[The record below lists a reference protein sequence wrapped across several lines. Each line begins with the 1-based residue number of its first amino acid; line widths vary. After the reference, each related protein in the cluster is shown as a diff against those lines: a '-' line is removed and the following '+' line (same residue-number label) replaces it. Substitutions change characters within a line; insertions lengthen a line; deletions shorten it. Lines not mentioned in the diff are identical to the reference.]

1 MASSANLGKA
11 SLAHLPFELIREI
24 GSNLYTRIELLNL
37 ACICSRTYAAIDVVE
52 FAKKD
57 VAIQLIKIADR
68 DSDSDDTSDDYL
80 KPHRPILIYAIET
93 GKDTV
98 YIEKCINVY
107 KKSFP
112 FGLRGDWYPH
122 RHDLDRYYGIYNKFP
137 SPMFAAA
144 KAGRL
149 DVIQALAKCDV
160 SMRGRMNWIN
170 IWAATRLG
178 AMHGGQYYKNTIIR
192 DLAKCDNAF
201 DAACEFKHEDIALWM
216 ISNGLQ
222 VRWSDVWHAVRF
234 GCFQVLKRLLRHP
247 ALISDERQQAILFII
262 NWALTKPVRNQEI
275 LRPLLDAITDP
286 DIDKRML
293 IRKELHRLLDANN
306 EEIDKLRQVFDFYVS
321 WAGHQTGYG
330 VV

>member
-24 GSNLYTRIELLNL
+24 GSNLHTCIELLNF

-57 VAIQLIKIADR
+57 VAIQLIKIADK

-80 KPHRPILIYAIET
+80 KPHRPFLIYAIET
-93 GKDTV
+93 GKDIV
-98 YIEKCINVY
+98 YIEQCINVY

-112 FGLRGDWYPH
+112 FGLRGDWYSH
-122 RHDLDRYYGIYNKFP
+122 RHSLDGDYGIYNKFP

-160 SMRGRMNWIN
+160 SMRGRMNWAN
-170 IWAATRLG
+170 IWGTRLG
-178 AMHGGQYYKNTIIR
+178 AVFGVEDYRIVITR
-192 DLAKCDNAF
+192 DMSKRDNAF
-201 DAACEFKHEDIALWM
+201 AAACEFKHEDIALWM

-234 GCFQVLKRLLRHP
+234 GCFQVLKRLLIHP
-247 ALISDERQQAILFII
+247 AFISTERHQAIFLII
-262 NWALTKPVRNQEI
+262 DWALTKPITNQEI
-275 LRPLLDAITDP
+275 LRPLLDAIWDP
-286 DIDKRML
+286 DIDKRIL
-293 IRKELHRLLDANN
+293 ILTEIRRLLEIPHPNA
-306 EEIDKLRQVFDFYVS
+306 EEARKLVQIFDFYVLI
-321 WAGHQTGYG
+321 WLN
-330 VV
+330 